1 MEQTISNFEDDTS
14 YRVERGSPDIEGFCR
29 HYALRRHKYEEKAN
43 LGSLQCRADWVKYIG
58 PIERW
63 GSWNPYEGHFGSVVL
78 PLCKP
83 DRLAIISYIFECM
96 DTLTIGSYSLAYANN
111 GTPFSLDAFLY
122 DNVVE
127 SSAKATVSKH
137 GQTDFDTA
145 RGSWSLTRYKI
156 QLNTHAD
163 NIGLDETEY
172 RTIRSVSGTKQIQSK
187 MMLELLS
194 IDPTCAEVVLDS
206 WKTMIATT
214 ARHDKAKPFSNLED
228 YVNYRIIDT
237 GAP

>member
-1 MEQTISNFEDDTS
+1 M
-14 YRVERGSPDIEGFCR
+14 
-29 HYALRRHKYEEKAN
+29 
-43 LGSLQCRADWVKYIG
+43 
-58 PIERW
+58 
-63 GSWNPYEGHFGSVVL
+63 
-78 PLCKP
+78 
-83 DRLAIISYIFECM
+83 
-96 DTLTIGSYSLAYANN
+96 
-111 GTPFSLDAFLY
+111 Y